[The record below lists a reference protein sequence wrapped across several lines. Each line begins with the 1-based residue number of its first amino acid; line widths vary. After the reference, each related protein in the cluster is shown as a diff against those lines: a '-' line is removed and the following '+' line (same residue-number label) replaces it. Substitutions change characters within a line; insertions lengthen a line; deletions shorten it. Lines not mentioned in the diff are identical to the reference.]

1 VRQRD
6 VASRLFLVLQ
16 TGTLGWGALAFGA
29 NYPWAFWP
37 LAVTAVVC
45 GGIGLLVRPSKSPRV
60 TSVSFAVWLAVI
72 VFAVLLQLL
81 PIPLDV
87 LAFVSPR
94 ASGLISQLDVL
105 VSAGL
110 VSRHAVS
117 IAPPATL
124 TALALFVAFA
134 VMTLG
139 VARFVSI
146 AGPRSLAGVIAML
159 GVVIALVGI
168 VQQPLYAGRIYG
180 FWTPQ
185 MAGSPFGPFVNKNHF
200 AGWMLM
206 ALPISFGLLCAVT
219 TRAVSRL
226 QSDWRRRIIW
236 LSSPEASQ
244 TLLLASAAAIMA
256 LSLVMTMSR
265 SGIFAIA
272 VSLAAVSGWAIRG
285 LPSRS
290 TRIVAVVYLAS
301 LTLLVV
307 GWAGAD
313 AIAAR
318 FSTANASTVND
329 RLPIWQ
335 DTLAIVRDFWLTG
348 TGLNT
353 YGVATLF
360 YQTSMQGLHLR
371 EAHNDYLQ
379 LAAEGGLLLGMPIA
393 GALTAF
399 AIAVRREFRTSSGSS
414 YWIRLGAVIGLV
426 AIAVQTTVDF
436 GLQMPGNAALCA
448 VLCGIALHRDPRIQ
462 RRDARTSRPS
472 GRIGHRAAPA
482 GSTLRADWP

>member
-1 VRQRD
+1 MRSRD

-37 LAVTAVVC
+37 LAVAAIVC
-45 GGIGLLVRPSKSPRV
+45 GVTGLLILPSQSPRL
-60 TSVSFAVWLAVI
+60 TCVSFALWLTAIAV
-72 VFAVLLQLL
+72 AVLLQLV
-81 PIPLDV
+81 PIPLDA
-87 LAFVSPR
+87 LAVVSPR
-94 ASGLISQLDVL
+94 ANGLVSQLDVL
-105 VSAGL
+105 FSTGL
-110 VSRHAVS
+110 ASRHAVS

-124 TALALFVAFA
+124 TALALFIAFA

-139 VARFVSI
+139 VARAVSI
-146 AGPRSLAGVIAML
+146 TGPRSLAGAIAVL

-168 VQQPLYAGRIYG
+168 VQRPFYAGRIYG

-185 MAGSPFGPFVNKNHF
+185 MPGSPFGPFVNKNHF

-206 ALPISFGLLCAVT
+206 ALPLSFGLLCAVA

-226 QSDWRRRIIW
+226 QPDWRRRIIW
-236 LSSPEASQ
+236 LSSAEASQ
-244 TLLLASAAAIMA
+244 TLLLASAAAVMS

-265 SGIFAIA
+265 SGILAIA
-272 VSLAAVSGWAIRG
+272 VSFAIVSWWAIRR

-290 TRIVAVVYLAS
+290 TRIVAAVYLTS

-307 GWAGAD
+307 AWAGAD
-313 AIAAR
+313 TIAAR
-318 FSTANASTVND
+318 FSTADANTVND
-329 RLPIWQ
+329 RLPIWR
-335 DTLAIVRDFWLTG
+335 DTFAILRDFWLTG

-360 YQTSMQGLHLR
+360 YQTSMQGVHLR
-371 EAHNDYLQ
+371 EAHNDYFQ
-379 LAAEGGLLLGMPIA
+379 LAAEGGLLLSIPIA

-399 AIAVRREFRTSSGSS
+399 AIAARREFRMSSGSS

-426 AIAVQTTVDF
+426 AIALQSMVDF
-436 GLQMPGNAALCA
+436 SLQMPGNAALCA
-448 VLCGIALHRDPRIQ
+448 VLCGIALHRDPRLQ
-462 RRDARTSRPS
+462 RRRDRISTSDTPS
-472 GRIGHRAAPA
+472 RHD
-482 GSTLRADWP
+482 TY